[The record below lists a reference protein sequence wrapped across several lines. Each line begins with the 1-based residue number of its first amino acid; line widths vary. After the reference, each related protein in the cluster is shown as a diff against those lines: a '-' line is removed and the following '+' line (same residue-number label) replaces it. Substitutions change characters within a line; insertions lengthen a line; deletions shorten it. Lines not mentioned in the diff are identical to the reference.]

1 MIGKAA
7 RVAAVCVACVALSA
21 AGETRRLAIVVGN
34 NAGTGSMPPLRYAE
48 NDAGKMARVLEE
60 LGDVAAQDVLLL
72 LGRSVADVEQAIAES
87 QRRVRDAKRSPDTR
101 TVVLFYFSGHSDGEA
116 LELSGQR
123 LPYARVRALLAG
135 TQADV
140 RLVIVDACR
149 SGGGIAQK
157 GGAKAEAFTIKL
169 ADTLNATGEAFIT
182 SSAADEASLESSEVM
197 GSYFTHNFISGLR
210 GAADTSLDKLVT
222 LQEAYQYAYNRTVSA
237 TSVLGAGSQ
246 HPTYDFKLSGQ
257 GELVLSSLLRPS
269 AVLVVPAA
277 ERVLVAD
284 LRRDQVLVEL
294 PQGPSRELALAPGQY
309 GVRVFKD
316 GQGFGAR
323 VTISANERRVLSWS
337 ELSPTTTS
345 LLVASKGGAP
355 AEVAQPL
362 PRPVPAERARVPV
375 GVGFGLGFSRVIL
388 DDALRAQAGPL
399 YQLRFFVD
407 PARHTISEGAVGRL
421 VGQLAVSLLGELS
434 LDPVRPGRTEPV
446 NEAGVHARVGYRL
459 AFESGRFFAGLG
471 LGVSVGGLFQLF
483 RGGQASVVPG
493 FGPAA
498 TVRVAVVDGL
508 LLFVDGELT
517 VLFVTGVAAGGGVQL
532 IPWGIPSVSAGLAL
546 AL

>member
-1 MIGKAA
+1 MTKRG
-7 RVAAVCVACVALSA
+7 VALALMVLAGALPA
-21 AGETRRLAIVVGN
+21 AAETRRLAIVVGN

-48 NDAGKMARVLEE
+48 NDAGKMARVLAE
-60 LGDVAAQDVLLL
+60 LGEVSPADVLLL
-72 LGRSVADVEQAIAES
+72 QGRGVADVEEAILES

-116 LELSGQR
+116 LELAGQR
-123 LPYARVRALLAG
+123 LPYARLRALLAG

-140 RLVIVDACR
+140 RLVIIDACR

-157 GGAKAEAFTIKL
+157 GGSKADAFTIKL

-210 GAADTSLDKLVT
+210 GAADTSQDKLVT

-237 TSVLGAGSQ
+237 TAVLGAGSQ

-257 GELVLSSLLRPS
+257 GELVLATLVKPS
-269 AVLVVPAA
+269 ATLVVPAA

-294 PQGPSRELALAPGQY
+294 TQGPARELALEPGQY

-316 GQGFGAR
+316 GQGYGAR
-323 VTISANERRVLSWS
+323 VVLSLGERRNLGWG
-337 ELSPTTTS
+337 ELTPTNAA
-345 LLVASKGGAP
+345 LLVATKGGAP
-355 AEVAQPL
+355 GVQQRVEPGTSAQ
-362 PRPVPAERARVPV
+362 ERARVPV
-375 GVGFGLGFSRVIL
+375 GVGFGLAFSRVIL
-388 DDALRAQAGPL
+388 DDALRAQAGPS

-407 PARHTISEGAVGRL
+407 PARHTISEGAAGKL
-421 VGQLAVSLLGELS
+421 IGQLAIGVLGELS
-434 LDPVRPGRTEPV
+434 LDPVRAGRSEPV

-459 AFESGRFFAGLG
+459 ALDAGRFYAGLG
-471 LGVSVGGLFQLF
+471 LDASVGTIIQLF
-483 RGGQASVVPG
+483 TGGQASFVPG
-493 FGPAA
+493 FGPHASL
-498 TVRVAVVDGL
+498 RVTLVEGL
-508 LLFVDGELT
+508 LAFLDGELT
-517 VLFVTGVAAGGGVQL
+517 VLFITGSVGGRAQL
-532 IPWGIPSVSAGLAL
+532 IPWGMPAVTLGLAL